1 MTPVHI
7 CITRDDVDAA
17 LLAPL
22 IESNPNAAAVRDS
35 FGWLPLHVLCTRGD
49 IKGDRLAKIIEVL
62 APANPA
68 AVSETLPVELT
79 PGGKKNFT
87 VLHMA
92 CASRTNTQCIIP
104 LLKACPESA
113 ALIDNHMQTALH
125 YLCKNTY
132 IGQGI
137 VLATSKTNNIEKQQQ
152 PKTESSL
159 RSSLQRAPCTKVYKQ
174 QSV

>member
-68 AVSETLPVELT
+68 AVSD
-79 PGGKKNFT
+79 
-87 VLHMA
+87 
-92 CASRTNTQCIIP
+92 R
-104 LLKACPESA
+104 
-113 ALIDNHMQTALH
+113 
-125 YLCKNTY
+125 
-132 IGQGI
+132 
-137 VLATSKTNNIEKQQQ
+137 EKQIGG
-152 PKTESSL
+152 SGGSL
-159 RSSLQRAPCTKVYKQ
+159 EPPGPLS
-174 QSV
+174 